1 MIDLFCIFTTGGLI
15 LWYKTFVGIKF
26 ENIINNLIRNIL
38 LDQKRNQDYHNVNGT
53 IMRWKVVNESG
64 LIFLVAYQEA
74 YGVLYVDQLLDFVT
88 KDFLN
93 SFNKN
98 LKKNGKLYLET
109 AGYSESFMELLKKW
123 EKFCKDKL
131 E

>member
-15 LWYKTFVGIKF
+15 LWYKTFVVIKF
-26 ENIINNLIRNIL
+26 ENLINNLIRNIL

-53 IMRWKVVNESG
+53 ILRWKVVNESG
-64 LIFLVAYQEA
+64 LIFLVAYQED
-74 YGVLYVDQLLDFVT
+74 YGVLYVDQLLDLVS

-93 SFNKN
+93 NFNKN
-98 LKKNGKLYLET
+98 LKKNGKLYLER
-109 AGYSESFMELLKKW
+109 ANYLEAFMDVLKKW

>member
-26 ENIINNLIRNIL
+26 ENIINILIRNIL
-38 LDQKRNQDYHNVNGT
+38 LDQKRNQDYHNINGT

-74 YGVLYVDQLLDFVT
+74 YGVLYVDHLVEFVT

-93 SFNKN
+93 SFNKK
-98 LKKNGKLYLET
+98 LKRNGKLFLET
-109 AGYSESFMELLKKW
+109 AGYSDSFMEILKKW
-123 EKFCKDKL
+123 EKYCKDIL